1 MCVLLQFS
9 PELVLVSCGF
19 DAAEGDP
26 LGGYS
31 VTPAGYAYMTYL
43 LQSLAH
49 GKVVSTTMHSALK
62 NNFAVLSLNFFNPV

>member
-1 MCVLLQFS
+1 MQFG

-31 VTPAGYAYMTYL
+31 VTPAGYAHMTHL
-43 LQSLAH
+43 LMSLAQ
-49 GKVVSTTMHSALK
+49 GKLVRLAIVSTFLYI
-62 NNFAVLSLNFFNPV
+62 PP